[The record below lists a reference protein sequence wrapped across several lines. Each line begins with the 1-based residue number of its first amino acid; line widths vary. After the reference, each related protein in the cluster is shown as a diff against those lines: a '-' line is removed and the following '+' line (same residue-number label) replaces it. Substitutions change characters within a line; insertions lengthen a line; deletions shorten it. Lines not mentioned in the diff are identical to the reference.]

1 MAENINEWLRFSNM
15 DLDSAKYLL
24 ENMHPA
30 PLEVICYHCQQAAE
44 KFIKAVI
51 ISFDIEIEKTHDL
64 VRLINILRKS
74 TEIPEIIVDSA
85 EMLTQFA
92 TKSRYPQSFSV
103 DERQTRNAILH
114 AERIKIWAEQL
125 ISQK

>member
-92 TKSRYPQSFSV
+92 TKSRYPQSFFV
-103 DERQTRNAILH
+103 DEGQTRNAILH